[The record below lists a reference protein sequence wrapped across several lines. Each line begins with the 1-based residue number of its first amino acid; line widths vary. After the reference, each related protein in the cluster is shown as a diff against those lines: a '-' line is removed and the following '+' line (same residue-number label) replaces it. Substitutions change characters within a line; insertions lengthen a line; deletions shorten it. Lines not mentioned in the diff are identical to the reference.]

1 MSEAS
6 DELEEAYTNT
16 ESSDDEQHA
25 FAQNSESDEET
36 PQLHQTLNSL
46 HAALGPQAQSPPFD
60 LLPPAFP
67 AAHAPPVRPHHNT
80 QKSQTLTP
88 CHNVALSPKAQKP
101 HVRG

>member
-46 HAALGPQAQSPPFD
+46 HAALDPQAQSPPFD
-60 LLPPAFP
+60 LLPPRVPGRQRPTHP
-67 AAHAPPVRPHHNT
+67 AASQHTEIPNT
-80 QKSQTLTP
+80 DSLP
-88 CHNVALSPKAQKP
+88 
-101 HVRG
+101 